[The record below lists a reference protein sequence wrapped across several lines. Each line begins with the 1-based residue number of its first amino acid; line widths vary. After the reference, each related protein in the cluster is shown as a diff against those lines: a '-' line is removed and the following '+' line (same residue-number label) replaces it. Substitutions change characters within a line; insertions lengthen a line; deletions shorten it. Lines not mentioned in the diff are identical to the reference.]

1 MSINKI
7 NTNNGVQAYNKLNVE
22 QQNKVQAEKTAQN
35 QVAEKKMTE
44 NTSSKVS
51 LSAEAVEKQMTEVK
65 TEQAS
70 QTKNVESTNRQARLD
85 EIAQQIKT
93 NTYKVNPEAIA
104 NKMLQDKNMVNYILG
119 M

>member
-1 MSINKI
+1 MSINKV
-7 NTNNGVQAYNKLNVE
+7 NTNSGIQAYNKLNVE
-22 QQNKVQAEKTAQN
+22 QQNKVQSEKTAQN

-51 LSAEAVEKQMTEVK
+51 LSAEAVQKQQTEIK
-65 TEQAS
+65 TEQVNQA
-70 QTKNVESTNRQARLD
+70 KNVEATDRQARLD

-104 NKMLQDKNMVNYILG
+104 NKMLQDKNITNYILG